1 MKTQFDR
8 GEDPISA
15 REDEVDINSV
25 AGLLKLYF
33 RQLDGKLFPS
43 YVVDDL
49 LQSVSKWRGVTVSKR
64 SDIICWSLSDNNP
77 AQTRTYV
84 TFKVTIVTVCS
95 TRD

>member
-1 MKTQFDR
+1 MKNQFDR
-8 GEDPISA
+8 GDDPISA

-49 LQSVSKWRGVTVSKR
+49 LQSVSK
-64 SDIICWSLSDNNP
+64 
-77 AQTRTYV
+77 
-84 TFKVTIVTVCS
+84 
-95 TRD
+95 